1 MPIAFSVWDGFSRE
15 RGNRR
20 GLTVWYSLYVEP
32 EVVPSAVGPMVRTA
46 LLILAIELVVI
57 GWVRW
62 RYRSRARDELAPR
75 GRSAGHERES
85 GSPAKRATNGR
96 ASEGGLSGGSMY
108 KSIYVPVDNS
118 DHSNRAVACSVA
130 LGKAFSAKLVGCHV
144 YAAKLHDYRFRQM
157 EYTLPEEYIDEVEL
171 ERQRKIHDSLITM
184 GLKLIS
190 DSYLDGMS
198 RLCGESGLA
207 FEPRMMDGKHHIEI
221 LKDLAGSQHDL
232 VVIGALGIGRAR
244 DSVIGSVC
252 ERVARQCDRD
262 VWVVKH
268 VPEPG
273 EPERDTI
280 LVGMDGSPQSFGAL
294 MTAVDLARTFGKKVE
309 AIAVYDPYLH
319 YSVFNGIV
327 NVLTEQ
333 AAKVFRFEEQN
344 QLHEEIIDTGLAQIY
359 QSHLEVGERMGS
371 EAGTAIKKT
380 LLDGKPFQ
388 KILDHARKT
397 NPWLIVMGRIGV
409 HSPKDETGLGSNAE
423 NVLRAA
429 SCDVLL
435 STRLEVPRLDVR
447 AEETVRWTPEAEARM
462 THVPDQVKG
471 IARTGVLRLAL
482 EKGHSV
488 ITNAVIDEAMDRF
501 MPKSA
506 SAATKALAEAVALER
521 AKSGPVSMCRACGVT
536 ATQSDAVRCTVCGA
550 ADFEVISR
558 EMIERIAAVEGGLQ
572 EETTYDGRKLRWSEE
587 ARKGLWTMKNAYQ
600 RRRVKARVEKRA
612 RMKKLDAITLEF
624 ARQVIEEETGA
635 PLEIQVP
642 SPGDVKPAQPAGAAA
657 NGGAGS
663 EAKLIA
669 RDDRKNPLISTFDWT
684 SEAVQRI
691 LRVPAGFMR
700 NKTQERIE
708 ELARERA
715 AAAIDL
721 ALVED
726 GIEIGKRMMA
736 EMIANYPTPGKGTAA
751 AADSSGPLRRGLG
764 HGCGSPKRGSKRG
777 PGRQR
782 ERLPQRGE
790 PADRTKYVRRPSRG
804 LIGRQRSA
812 EAPAR
817 SRRSRGGADA

>member
-1 MPIAFSVWDGFSRE
+1 
-15 RGNRR
+15 
-20 GLTVWYSLYVEP
+20 
-32 EVVPSAVGPMVRTA
+32 
-46 LLILAIELVVI
+46 
-57 GWVRW
+57 
-62 RYRSRARDELAPR
+62 
-75 GRSAGHERES
+75 
-85 GSPAKRATNGR
+85 
-96 ASEGGLSGGSMY
+96 MY

-118 DHSNRAVACSVA
+118 AHSNRAVASALA
-130 LGKAFSAKLVGCHV
+130 LGKAYSAKLVGCHV

-198 RLCGESGLA
+198 RLCGESGLE
-207 FEPRMMDGKHHIEI
+207 FEPRMMDGKHHTEI
-221 LKDLAGSQHDL
+221 LKDVVGSHHDL

-268 VPEPG
+268 VPEPT
-273 EPERDTI
+273 EPDRDTI

-371 EAGTAIKKT
+371 EAGVEIKKT

-409 HSPKDETGLGSNAE
+409 HSPKDESGLGSNAE
-423 NVLRAA
+423 NVLRGA

-447 AEETVRWTPEAEARM
+447 AEETIRWTPEAEARM
-462 THVPDQVKG
+462 THVPEQVKG

-482 EKGHSV
+482 GKGHSV

-536 ATQSDAVRCTVCGA
+536 ATQTDPVKCTVCGA

-558 EMIERIAAVEGGLQ
+558 EMIEKIAEVEGGLQ
-572 EETTYDGRKLRWSEE
+572 EETTYDGRKLRWSED

-612 RMKKLDAITLEF
+612 RMKKLDAITLAF
-624 ARQVIEEETGA
+624 AREVIEEETGT
-635 PLEIQVP
+635 PLDIQSSA
-642 SPGDVKPAQPAGAAA
+642 SPGA
-657 NGGAGS
+657 S
-663 EAKLIA
+663 EAKLVA
-669 RDDRKNPLISTFDWT
+669 RDDKKNPLISTFDWT
-684 SEAVQRI
+684 DEAVQRI

-700 NKTQERIE
+700 NQTQERVE

-715 AAAIDL
+715 VAAIDL
-721 ALVED
+721 KVVED

-736 EMIANYPTPGKGTAA
+736 EMIANYPAAGKSPAAVAPAGPSAA
-751 AADSSGPLRRGLG
+751 APD
-764 HGCGSPKRGSKRG
+764 
-777 PGRQR
+777 
-782 ERLPQRGE
+782 
-790 PADRTKYVRRPSRG
+790 
-804 LIGRQRSA
+804 
-812 EAPAR
+812 APAQAN
-817 SRRSRGGADA
+817 GAVRTVVVPAGNGSGYLNEVSPSPLTARPTGERA

>member
-1 MPIAFSVWDGFSRE
+1 
-15 RGNRR
+15 
-20 GLTVWYSLYVEP
+20 
-32 EVVPSAVGPMVRTA
+32 
-46 LLILAIELVVI
+46 
-57 GWVRW
+57 
-62 RYRSRARDELAPR
+62 
-75 GRSAGHERES
+75 
-85 GSPAKRATNGR
+85 
-96 ASEGGLSGGSMY
+96 MY

-118 DHSNRAVACSVA
+118 DHSNRAVACSLA

-198 RLCGESGLA
+198 RLCRESSLE
-207 FEPRMMDGKHHIEI
+207 FEPRMMDGKHHAEI
-221 LKDLAGSQHDL
+221 LKDLDGSQHDL

-252 ERVARQCDRD
+252 ERVARQADRD

-280 LVGMDGSPQSFGAL
+280 LVGIDGSPQSFGAL
-294 MTAVDLARTFGKKVE
+294 MTAIDLAREFGKKVE
-309 AIAVYDPYLH
+309 AISVYDPYLH

-359 QSHLEVGERMGS
+359 QSHLEVGERMAS
-371 EAGTAIKKT
+371 EAGVEIKKT

-397 NPWLIVMGRIGV
+397 KPWLLVLGRIGV
-409 HSPKDETGLGSNAE
+409 HSAKDEQALGSNVE
-423 NVLRAA
+423 NILRGAP
-429 SCDVLL
+429 CDVLL

-447 AEETVRWTPEAEARM
+447 AEETVRWTPEAEERM
-462 THVPDQVKG
+462 KRVPEQVKG

-488 ITNAVIDEAMDRF
+488 VTSAVIDEAMDRF
-501 MPKSA
+501 MPKGA
-506 SAATKALAEAVALER
+506 SVATKALAEAVALER
-521 AKSGPVSMCRACGVT
+521 AKSGSVSMCRSCGVT
-536 ATQSDAVRCTVCGA
+536 ATQSDAVKCTVCGA
-550 ADFEVISR
+550 TDFEVISR
-558 EMIERIAAVEGGLQ
+558 EMIERIAEVEGGLE

-600 RRRVKARVEKRA
+600 RRRVKARVEKSA
-612 RMKKLDAITLEF
+612 RMKRLDAITLDF
-624 ARQVIEEETGA
+624 ARQVIEEETGT
-635 PLEIQVP
+635 PLEIGVTAVP
-642 SPGDVKPAQPAGAAA
+642 GVKAAPPAATGDNGPGA
-657 NGGAGS
+657 S
-663 EAKLIA
+663 TEARLIA
-669 RDDRKNPLISTFDWT
+669 RDDKKNPLISTFDWT
-684 SEAVQRI
+684 NDAVQRI
-691 LRVPAGFMR
+691 FRVPAGFMR
-700 NKTQERIE
+700 SQTQQRIE

-715 AAAIDL
+715 AALGEGGTAIDL

-726 GIEIGKRMMA
+726 GIEIGKQMMA
-736 EMIANYPTPGKGTAA
+736 EMIATYTSQGKSTGPATAAPVPAEPSAGAA
-751 AADSSGPLRRGLG
+751 AA
-764 HGCGSPKRGSKRG
+764 
-777 PGRQR
+777 
-782 ERLPQRGE
+782 
-790 PADRTKYVRRPSRG
+790 PAE
-804 LIGRQRSA
+804 
-812 EAPAR
+812 EAPGAAGGGYLNEVR
-817 SRRSRGGADA
+817 SR

>member
-1 MPIAFSVWDGFSRE
+1 
-15 RGNRR
+15 
-20 GLTVWYSLYVEP
+20 
-32 EVVPSAVGPMVRTA
+32 
-46 LLILAIELVVI
+46 
-57 GWVRW
+57 
-62 RYRSRARDELAPR
+62 
-75 GRSAGHERES
+75 
-85 GSPAKRATNGR
+85 
-96 ASEGGLSGGSMY
+96 MY

-118 DHSNRAVACSVA
+118 DHSNRAVTCAVG
-130 LGKAFSAKLVGCHV
+130 LGKTFSAKLVGCHV
-144 YAAKLHDYRFRQM
+144 YAASLHDYRFKQM
-157 EYTLPEEYIDEVEL
+157 EYTLPEEYLDEVEL

-207 FEPRMMDGKHHIEI
+207 FEPRMMDGKHHGEI

-252 ERVARQCDRD
+252 ERVARQTDRD

-273 EPERDTI
+273 EAERDTI
-280 LVGMDGSPQSFGAL
+280 LVGVDGSPQSFGAL
-294 MTAVDLARTFGKKVE
+294 VTAIELARAYGKKIE
-309 AIAVYDPYLH
+309 TIAVYDPYLH

-327 NVLTEQ
+327 NVLTEK

-344 QLHEEIIDTGLAQIY
+344 QLHEEIIDTGLAKIY
-359 QSHLEVGERMGS
+359 QSHLEVGERMANELGV
-371 EAGTAIKKT
+371 ETKKT

-397 NPWLIVMGRIGV
+397 NPWLLVVGRIGV
-409 HSPKDETGLGSNAE
+409 HSPKDEKGLGSNAE
-423 NVLRAA
+423 NILRAA
-429 SCDVLL
+429 PCDVLL

-447 AEETVRWTPEAEARM
+447 AEESVRWTPEAEERM
-462 THVPDQVKG
+462 KHVPEQVKG

-488 ITNAVIDEAMDRF
+488 VTNAVIDEAMDRF

-521 AKSGPVSMCRACGVT
+521 AKSGPISMCRACGVT
-536 ATQSDAVRCTVCGA
+536 ATQSNPVKCIVCGA
-550 ADFEVISR
+550 ADFEEISQ
-558 EMIERIAAVEGGLQ
+558 EMIEKIAAVEGGLQ

-587 ARKGLWTMKNAYQ
+587 ARKGLWTMKNAYM

-635 PLEIQVP
+635 PLEIQAP
-642 SPGDVKPAQPAGAAA
+642 SSDVTRTHSAEPAESGMGAA
-657 NGGAGS
+657 N
-663 EAKLIA
+663 EARLIA

-684 SEAVQRI
+684 NDAAQRVF
-691 LRVPAGFMR
+691 RVPAGFMR

-708 ELARERA
+708 ELARERFA
-715 AAAIDL
+715 ARRAEASGEVGATIDL
-721 ALVED
+721 ALVEE
-726 GIEIGKRMMA
+726 GIELGKRMMA
-736 EMIANYPTPGKGTAA
+736 EMISTYSASGPSAA
-751 AADSSGPLRRGLG
+751 A
-764 HGCGSPKRGSKRG
+764 
-777 PGRQR
+777 PG
-782 ERLPQRGE
+782 
-790 PADRTKYVRRPSRG
+790 
-804 LIGRQRSA
+804 
-812 EAPAR
+812 APAPEPPAAARDAVAPR
-817 SRRSRGGADA
+817 SPVVPAGNGSGYLNEVSPLSVASERHTSGERREA

>member
-1 MPIAFSVWDGFSRE
+1 
-15 RGNRR
+15 
-20 GLTVWYSLYVEP
+20 
-32 EVVPSAVGPMVRTA
+32 
-46 LLILAIELVVI
+46 
-57 GWVRW
+57 
-62 RYRSRARDELAPR
+62 
-75 GRSAGHERES
+75 
-85 GSPAKRATNGR
+85 
-96 ASEGGLSGGSMY
+96 MY

-118 DHSNRAVACSVA
+118 DYSNRAVACAVG
-130 LGKAFSAKLVGCHV
+130 LGKTFSAKLAGCHV
-144 YAAKLHDYRFRQM
+144 YAASLHDYRFRQM

-198 RLCGESGLA
+198 RLCRESNIE

-221 LKDLAGSQHDL
+221 LKDLAGSQYDL
-232 VVIGALGIGRAR
+232 VMLGALGIGRAR

-273 EPERDTI
+273 EAERDTI
-280 LVGMDGSPQSFGAL
+280 LVGIDGSPQSFGAL
-294 MTAVDLARTFGKKVE
+294 MTAIELARAYGKQIE
-309 AIAVYDPYLH
+309 TIAVYDPYLH

-359 QSHLEVGERMGS
+359 QSHLEVSERMATEVGV
-371 EAGTAIKKT
+371 AVKKT

-397 NPWLIVMGRIGV
+397 NPWLLVVGRIGV
-409 HSPKDETGLGSNAE
+409 HSPKDEKGLGSNAE
-423 NVLRAA
+423 NILRAA
-429 SCDVLL
+429 PCDVLL

-447 AEETVRWTPEAEARM
+447 AEESVRWTPEAEERM
-462 THVPDQVKG
+462 KHVPEQVKG
-471 IARTGVLRLAL
+471 IARTGVLRIAL

-488 ITNAVIDEAMDRF
+488 VTSAVIDEAMDRF

-506 SAATKALAEAVALER
+506 SARTKALAEAVAIER
-521 AKSGPVSMCRACGVT
+521 AKSGPVSMCKACGVT
-536 ATQSDAVRCTVCGA
+536 SMQSDPVKCTVCGA
-550 ADFEVISR
+550 TDFEVISQ
-558 EMIERIAAVEGGLQ
+558 EMIERIAEVEGGLQ
-572 EETTYDGRKLRWSEE
+572 EETTYDGRKLRWTED

-612 RMKKLDAITLEF
+612 RMMKLDTITLDF
-624 ARQVIEEETGA
+624 ARQVIEEETGT
-635 PLEIQVP
+635 PLDIKVP
-642 SPGDVKPAQPAGAAA
+642 AAAAAAA
-657 NGGAGS
+657 NGAGAGNGGNGVGKGAGNGAGDGGNGS
-663 EAKLIA
+663 GNRVGDGIGNGGANGAVREAKLVA
-669 RDDRKNPLISTFDWT
+669 RDDKNNPLISTFEWT
-684 SEAVQRI
+684 TDAAQRI

-715 AAAIDL
+715 ATTIDL
-721 ALVED
+721 SLVEE

-736 EMIANYPTPGKGTAA
+736 EMIASYSAPTPAPA
-751 AADSSGPLRRGLG
+751 SAADAQTAGHAGLN
-764 HGCGSPKRGSKRG
+764 
-777 PGRQR
+777 
-782 ERLPQRGE
+782 E
-790 PADRTKYVRRPSRG
+790 VRRT
-804 LIGRQRSA
+804 
-812 EAPAR
+812 
-817 SRRSRGGADA
+817 

>member
-1 MPIAFSVWDGFSRE
+1 
-15 RGNRR
+15 
-20 GLTVWYSLYVEP
+20 
-32 EVVPSAVGPMVRTA
+32 
-46 LLILAIELVVI
+46 
-57 GWVRW
+57 
-62 RYRSRARDELAPR
+62 
-75 GRSAGHERES
+75 
-85 GSPAKRATNGR
+85 
-96 ASEGGLSGGSMY
+96 MY

-118 DHSNRAVACSVA
+118 DHSNRAVACA
-130 LGKAFSAKLVGCHV
+130 LGLGKAYSAKLVGCHV

-198 RLCGESGLA
+198 RLCGESGLE

-252 ERVARQCDRD
+252 ERVARQSDRD

-280 LVGMDGSPQSFGAL
+280 LVGVDGSPQSFGAL
-294 MTAVDLARTFGKKVE
+294 RTATDLARTFGKKVE
-309 AIAVYDPYLH
+309 VIAVYDPYLH

-359 QSHLEVGERMGS
+359 QSHLEVGERMVS
-371 EAGTAIKKT
+371 ETGIEIKKT

-388 KILDHARKT
+388 KIIDHARKT
-397 NPWLIVMGRIGV
+397 NPWLIVLGRIGV

-423 NVLRAA
+423 NILRAA
-429 SCDVLL
+429 PCDVLL
-435 STRLEVPRLDVR
+435 STRLEVPRLDLR

-462 THVPDQVKG
+462 THVPEQVKG

-488 ITNAVIDEAMDRF
+488 ITSAVIDEAMDRF

-521 AKSGPVSMCRACGVT
+521 AKSGPVSMCRSCGVT
-536 ATQSDAVRCTVCGA
+536 ATQSGAVKCTVCGA
-550 ADFEVISR
+550 TDFEVISQ
-558 EMIERIAAVEGGLQ
+558 EMIEKIAAVEGGLQ
-572 EETTYDGRKLRWSEE
+572 EETTYDGRKLRWSED

-635 PLEIQVP
+635 PLEISTP
-642 SPGDVKPAQPAGAAA
+642 SADVTRASAAKRAAGAERGNGDPASDGDVGS
-657 NGGAGS
+657 GGAKPPGLNDGV
-663 EAKLIA
+663 KLIA
-669 RDDRKNPLISTFDWT
+669 RDDKKNPLISAFDWT
-684 SEAVQRI
+684 DEATQRI
-691 LRVPAGFMR
+691 FRVPAGFMR

-715 AAAIDL
+715 ATTIDL
-721 ALVED
+721 ALVEA
-726 GIEIGKRMMA
+726 GIEIGKKMMA
-736 EMIANYPTPGKGTAA
+736 EMIANYSAPGAGAGVSTARDSA
-751 AADSSGPLRRGLG
+751 APAPPAPASNGSGYLNEVSPLN
-764 HGCGSPKRGSKRG
+764 
-777 PGRQR
+777 
-782 ERLPQRGE
+782 
-790 PADRTKYVRRPSRG
+790 A
-804 LIGRQRSA
+804 RSA
-812 EAPAR
+812 SDEHR
-817 SRRSRGGADA
+817 

>member
-1 MPIAFSVWDGFSRE
+1 
-15 RGNRR
+15 
-20 GLTVWYSLYVEP
+20 
-32 EVVPSAVGPMVRTA
+32 
-46 LLILAIELVVI
+46 
-57 GWVRW
+57 
-62 RYRSRARDELAPR
+62 
-75 GRSAGHERES
+75 
-85 GSPAKRATNGR
+85 
-96 ASEGGLSGGSMY
+96 MY

-130 LGKAFSAKLVGCHV
+130 LGKAFSATLVGCHV

-198 RLCGESGLA
+198 RLCGASGLA
-207 FEPRMMDGKHHIEI
+207 FEPRMMDGKHHAEI
-221 LKDLAGSQHDL
+221 LKDLAGSRHDL

-252 ERVARQCDRD
+252 ERVARQSDRD

-268 VPEPG
+268 VPEAG
-273 EPERDTI
+273 EAERDTI
-280 LVGMDGSPQSFGAL
+280 LVGVDGSPQSFGAL
-294 MTAVDLARTFGKKVE
+294 MTAIDLARTFGKKVE

-359 QSHLEVGERMGS
+359 QSHLEVGERMAS
-371 EAGTAIKKT
+371 EAGMVIKKT

-388 KILDHARKT
+388 KIIDHARKT
-397 NPWLIVMGRIGV
+397 NPWLVVLGRIGV
-409 HSPKDETGLGSNAE
+409 HSPKDETALGSNAE
-423 NVLRAA
+423 NILRAVP
-429 SCDVLL
+429 CDVLL

-447 AEETVRWTPEAEARM
+447 AEETIRWTPEAEARM
-462 THVPDQVKG
+462 THVPEQVKG

-521 AKSGPVSMCRACGVT
+521 AKAGPVSMCRACGVA
-536 ATQSDAVRCTVCGA
+536 ATQSGAVKCTVCGA
-550 ADFEVISR
+550 TDFEVISQ
-558 EMIERIAAVEGGLQ
+558 EMIERIAEVEGGLQ
-572 EETTYDGRKLRWSEE
+572 EETTYDGRKLRWSED

-612 RMKKLDAITLEF
+612 RMMRLDAITLDF
-624 ARQVIEEETGA
+624 ARQVIEEETGS
-635 PLEIQVP
+635 PLEIVAP
-642 SPGDVKPAQPAGAAA
+642 SPGTARAPAADADGAAVA
-657 NGGAGS
+657 SVLPASAAGS
-663 EAKLIA
+663 EARLVA
-669 RDDRKNPLISTFDWT
+669 RDERKNPLISPFEWT
-684 SEAVQRI
+684 SDAVQRVF
-691 LRVPAGFMR
+691 RVPAGFMR

-715 AAAIDL
+715 ATAIDL

-726 GIEIGKRMMA
+726 GIEFGKRMMA
-736 EMIANYPTPGKGTAA
+736 EMMATYSPPSSSGGASAGGPGAARAA
-751 AADSSGPLRRGLG
+751 AAPSAAASGAPAEDA
-764 HGCGSPKRGSKRG
+764 
-777 PGRQR
+777 PGAAGGGYLN
-782 ERLPQRGE
+782 E
-790 PADRTKYVRRPSRG
+790 VRR
-804 LIGRQRSA
+804 
-812 EAPAR
+812 
-817 SRRSRGGADA
+817 